1 MLTNSYQNSMI
12 NFGVYMKISTKGTY
26 SIRIMAEIAK
36 TETDKLA
43 TVSYLSEKTNISE
56 KYLEKIINKLLKSEL
71 LISFRGANGGYKLN
85 KPASEITVKQILS
98 ATEGNMKSV
107 SCIDEGKNCDMA
119 SKCLT
124 INLWAGL
131 TKVVDDYLKSITLE
145 DVINKK
151 IKVANITFNN

>member
-1 MLTNSYQNSMI
+1 
-12 NFGVYMKISTKGTY
+12 MKISTKGTY

-36 TETDKLA
+36 TEDNKLA
-43 TVSYLSEKTNISE
+43 TVSYLSEKTNITE
-56 KYLEKIINKLLKSEL
+56 KYLEKIISKLLRAKL
-71 LISFRGANGGYKLN
+71 LVSFRGANGGYKLN
-85 KPASEITVKQILS
+85 KSANKITVKQILN

-131 TKVVDDYLKSITLE
+131 TKVVDDYLTGITLE

-151 IKVANITFNN
+151 IKLAKVVPVDLG

>member
-1 MLTNSYQNSMI
+1 MI
-12 NFGVYMKISTKGTY
+12 NAGVNMKISTKGTY

-36 TETDKLA
+36 TGDNKLA

-56 KYLEKIINKLLKSEL
+56 KYLEKIISKLLKANL
-71 LISFRGANGGYKLN
+71 LISFRGANGGYKLV
-85 KPASEITVKQILS
+85 ASPNEITVKQILS

-131 TKVVDDYLKSITLE
+131 TKLVDDYLKSITLE

-151 IKVANITFNN
+151 IKIANLSFSN